1 MLSSKFQLPSVE
13 ELLISG
19 GDERL
24 ALNSFGFNKYGCSPL
39 PIDDIFSFSS
49 STASSLSSEDFAV
62 AEKFCNELENQLS
75 ENLPEIVYQN
85 ETEKLCFAWQKACD
99 FPEKSRVLLF
109 PSGTDLHHVVA
120 KNVGQNA
127 LIIMVETNET
137 GSGVAQAL
145 EFENHVV
152 SVSLRLENGELRPI
166 CDVDNDFENLTKQA
180 IEKNQPVLIVM
191 VDQSKTGLIAPS
203 VKCVLNLKKQFSNL
217 NVLVD
222 ACQFRLSSQTLKAYL
237 QHDFMIALTG
247 SKFLAA
253 PSFSGMLV
261 LPEKFAN
268 SFNDLNDTPNFGLL
282 IRNQI
287 ALVNF
292 QKFRV
297 LPNERIFKFID
308 DFSKKI
314 RGFLVENPNF
324 ELLEIPKLQRNSLL
338 NSDSWDALP
347 TIFPFVL
354 YQNNQPLSCSETA
367 EIYQRFTK
375 NAVRFE
381 IGQPVLCGSRN
392 QIDVSA
398 LRLCLSSR
406 LIVEALSNEKKT
418 TEIIEQALC
427 VLTEIILCANVL
439 NRRANLPK

>member
-1 MLSSKFQLPSVE
+1 MLSSTFQLPSVE

-39 PIDDIFSFSS
+39 PIDDILSFSS
-49 STASSLSSEDFAV
+49 STASSLSSDDFAV
-62 AEKFCNELENQLS
+62 AEKYRHELEKQLS
-75 ENLPEIVYQN
+75 ENSPETIYQN
-85 ETEKLCFAWQKACD
+85 EAEKLCLAWQKACN
-99 FPEKSRVLLF
+99 FSEKSRVLLF

-120 KNVGQNA
+120 KQFENTTI
-127 LIIMVETNET
+127 LMVETNET

-145 EFENHVV
+145 QFENHVV
-152 SVSLRLENGELRPI
+152 SVPLRLKNGELRPT
-166 CDVDNDFENLTKQA
+166 CEVNNDFENLATQA
-180 IEKNQPVLIVM
+180 IQKKQRFLIVM

-203 VKCVLNLKKQFSNL
+203 VECVLKLKNQFSTL

-222 ACQFRLSSQTLKAYL
+222 ACQFRLSVQTLNAYL

-261 LPEKFAN
+261 LPEKWADSFKN
-268 SFNDLNDTPNFGLL
+268 SNMPNFGLL

-287 ALVNF
+287 ALVNY
-292 QKFRV
+292 QKFRT
-297 LPNERIFKFID
+297 LPNEKICDFIEKFAE
-308 DFSKKI
+308 KI
-314 RGFLVENPNF
+314 KTFLVKNSNF
-324 ELLEIPKLQRNSLL
+324 ELLEIAKLKRDSL
-338 NSDSWDALP
+338 SDSNLWDTLP

-354 YQNNQPLSCSETA
+354 YRNNQPLSRLETA
-367 EIYQRFTK
+367 EIYKSFTK
-375 NAVRFE
+375 NSVRFE

-392 QIDVSA
+392 GIEVSA

-406 LIVEALSNEKKT
+406 LIVQAILSEKKSA
-418 TEIIEQALC
+418 EIIENALF
-427 VLTEIILCANVL
+427 VL
-439 NRRANLPK
+439 NEISRCVTKTRL